1 MLQDNRPITP
11 TRANFAGAESLSPA
25 ELLDSFVHFLR
36 QQYLIVLVTLLL
48 TTSLGVIYLTVA
60 RPSYTAVATM
70 LIDTRKTQFLQQ
82 QPTYSDAQVDSASI
96 ESQIRVLQ
104 SDDVALAV
112 IKNLQ
117 LTDDPEFIG
126 KNSAATAYDRMRTA
140 LTALKSRLEVRR
152 DALSYIIEVRFR
164 SYDAKKAARI
174 ANAIV
179 DAYIVDQLDAKYQ
192 STLRA
197 SDWLEGRIRDLRDKA
212 STAEQAVVDYQRDH
226 NIVVVDNSLNN
237 HSVVDPAGKTASEQ
251 RVSELNS
258 QLLIAREK
266 VAEARA
272 KLDRIQSVLSSDSA
286 GSLDTTVTDAL
297 NNDVVSKLRTQY
309 LDLASKEHDWAA
321 RYGKDHLAVVNLR
334 NQMAEINAAITDQVK
349 QIAGTY
355 KSNFEIEKQHAEE
368 AQRAYDEA
376 VAQAEQN
383 NQSKVVLNDL
393 VSKAKTYRDL
403 YENFLQ
409 RYMESVQEQSFPI
422 TEARLISPALPPLV
436 KSSPKTLLTLA
447 ICAAVGIIFGLA
459 IGVFRDLWD
468 RVFRTTEQAEK
479 ILHVPCVALVPR
491 LKVSSPA
498 LAERSE
504 LDADWLLSGDT
515 PSPALTASIGAP
527 APDNA
532 GRSSGLAGGT
542 SGAASAATVDSPN
555 PASGIASANEAA
567 DLPTLTAGDSTAS
580 VAADIDSNLAGGMVS
595 SATEAAI
602 PPQLAAPAGGAAP
615 AAVGDT
621 ADLPGSSIASSSNE
635 AADDVP
641 SLGAGDTGASLAAD
655 IDSPNLASSMTP
667 SAPEAAVP
675 PQLTAPAA
683 GTAPA
688 AVANSADLASS
699 IASSVNGAA
708 TLPHRE
714 KDLTSL
720 IKSVDDTANPAHDN
734 NPRTLVR
741 DKNVLW
747 TTVDSP
753 FSRYTESLRVLKVA
767 VDLSRIV
774 RSNKVIAF
782 TSALPNEGKSTL
794 AAGLALMIAQ
804 AGGSAVLV
812 DCDLR
817 NPSLSQTLAPSATA
831 GFIEV
836 VSDKASID
844 DVLWRSDP
852 AINLSFLPTV
862 LKSRVAHTSEI
873 LASAATN
880 KLFDKLRKRYEYVIV
895 DLSPLAPVVDVRTTS
910 HFVDS
915 YVCVIQWGRT
925 KIDVVRKA
933 LVDAPSVYQNLIGT
947 VLNKADITKLSRYD
961 AHRGDYYYNKHY
973 ARYGYVD

>member
-48 TTSLGVIYLTVA
+48 TTSLGVIYLVVA

-82 QPTYSDAQVDSASI
+82 QPTYSDAQVDSAAI
-96 ESQIRVLQ
+96 ESQLRVLR

-126 KNSAATAYDRMRTA
+126 KNSAATPYDRMRTA

-152 DALSYIIEVRFR
+152 DALSYIIEVQFR

-174 ANAIV
+174 ANSIV

-226 NIVVVDNSLNN
+226 NIVVVDNSLTN

-286 GSLDTTVTDAL
+286 GALDTTVTDAL

-309 LDLASKEHDWAA
+309 LDLSSKEHDWAA

-334 NQMAEINAAITDQVK
+334 NQMAEINAAIVDQVK

-368 AQRAYDEA
+368 AQKAYDEA

-447 ICAAVGIIFGLA
+447 ICAAVGIILGLA

-479 ILHVPCVALVPR
+479 ILHVPCVVLVPR

-498 LAERSE
+498 LAAAERSE
-504 LDADWLLSGDT
+504 FDAEWPLSGEM
-515 PSPALTASIGAP
+515 PSPPLTASIGAP

-532 GRSSGLAGGT
+532 GRSSGLAGGNN
-542 SGAASAATVDSPN
+542 SAASAATIDSPN
-555 PASGIASANEAA
+555 PASGIASTNEAA
-567 DLPTLTAGDSTAS
+567 DLPTLAADDAAASVDASNLASSTAS
-580 VAADIDSNLAGGMVS
+580 
-595 SATEAAI
+595 SAPKAAI

-615 AAVGDT
+615 AAVGDSV
-621 ADLPGSSIASSSNE
+621 DLPGNSTASSVNT

-641 SLGAGDTGASLAAD
+641 KLGAGDAGASLAAD
-655 IDSPNLASSMTP
+655 IDSPTLPSSMASSAT
-667 SAPEAAVP
+667 EAAVP
-675 PQLTAPAA
+675 PQLTAPADGA
-683 GTAPA
+683 APA

-699 IASSVNGAA
+699 IVSSVDGAA

-714 KDLTSL
+714 RDLTSL
-720 IKSVDDTANPAHDN
+720 IKSVDVTPNPARDN

-741 DKNVLW
+741 DNNVLW

-767 VDLSRIV
+767 VDLNRIV

-782 TSALPNEGKSTL
+782 TSALPNEGKSTV

-804 AGGSAVLV
+804 GGGSAVLV

-817 NPSLSQTLAPSATA
+817 NPSLSQALAPSATA

-852 AINLSFLPTV
+852 TINLSFLPTV

-915 YVCVIQWGRT
+915 YVCVIEWGRT

-947 VLNKADITKLSRYD
+947 VLNKADIAKLGRYD
-961 AHRGDYYYNKHY
+961 AHRGEYYYNKHY